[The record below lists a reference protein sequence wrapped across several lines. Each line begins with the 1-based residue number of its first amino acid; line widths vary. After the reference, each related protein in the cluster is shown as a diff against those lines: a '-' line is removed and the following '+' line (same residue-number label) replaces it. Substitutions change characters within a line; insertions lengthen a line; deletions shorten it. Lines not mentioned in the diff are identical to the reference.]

1 MNASKKKILIA
12 VIAVILVAALGVG
25 AYFLFF
31 RGDKAPADGDKSP
44 DATDGVQ
51 DAELTDLQQLLR
63 LQEKTAVSTSSLTLE
78 ADGATLKTAW
88 GADLFASDVVLDLP
102 SEGRLLMLHNATLI
116 LVDTTQNAPLFGVDL
131 KLLTENIANGDLIQM
146 MDFIK
151 SGMGDM
157 AEDPEEQA
165 MFNGLLDF
173 ADALAGYFTKS
184 ADKLPTIVK
193 DGKLDLEG
201 FSAAIEADTSA
212 EDKDL
217 LKNAFSDLM
226 ATMTDVMRTEDG
238 EAIELPDLS
247 GLFSSGDELKKLTA
261 AAEKAVEGMDESA
274 FKLDVTDAGGV
285 KTYTATANTAAFM
298 TALADALKQDAS
310 LDPNVSKMFDS
321 LSNLFEQVKNEQ
333 TTLPAELP
341 EGVPSELPE
350 TVTITCTEEN
360 GYLSS
365 LKLGADGNAVTLK
378 IRDVNSTTPDVSAFD
393 GYYAALQEKSAVS
406 GDLMEILM
414 VAMSAVGEDF

>member
-12 VIAVILVAALGVG
+12 VIAVILVAAIGVG

-31 RGDKAPADGDKSP
+31 RGDKTPNEGNKTSDGTE
-44 DATDGVQ
+44 TDS
-51 DAELTDLQQLLR
+51 AELTDLQSLLR
-63 LQEKTAVSTSSLTLE
+63 LQERTAVETGSLTLE

-88 GADLFASDVVLDLP
+88 GADLFSSDAVLDLP
-102 SEGRLLMLHNATLI
+102 TEGRQLLLHNATLI

-146 MDFIK
+146 MSFIK

-157 AEDPEEQA
+157 AEDPAEPA

-173 ADALAGYFTKS
+173 ADALAGYVTKC

-201 FSAAIEADTSA
+201 FAAAIEAGMSE
-212 EDKDL
+212 EDKGL

-226 ATMTDVMRTEDG
+226 ATMGDVMRTEGG

-247 GLFSSGDELKKLTA
+247 VLFSSGDELKKLTA
-261 AAEKAVEGMDESA
+261 AVEKAVEGMDESA
-274 FKLDVTDAGGV
+274 FKLNVTEAEGV
-285 KTYTATANTAAFM
+285 KTYTATAATNAFI
-298 TALADALKQDAS
+298 TALTDALKQDGT
-310 LDPNVSKMFDS
+310 LDPAVSKMFGS
-321 LSNLFEQVKNEQ
+321 LSDLLQQAQGEQ
-333 TTLPAELP
+333 TTLPVDLP
-341 EGVPSELPE
+341 EGVPSKLPE
-350 TVTITCTEEN
+350 TVTLTCTEEN

-365 LKLGADGNAVTLK
+365 LKLGAGDDALTLK
-378 IRDVNSTTPDVSAFD
+378 IRDVNATTPDLSAFD

-414 VAMSAVGEDF
+414 VAMSATGEDF